1 MTTRV
6 GIIGGGQLARM
17 MVDPAHKLG
26 LSLTVLDP
34 NPDSPAGQIADE
46 QVVANFTNKKAVEE
60 LAEKSDV
67 LTIEVE
73 VTNEKGLQNIL
84 QKIKDDGKPV
94 YPSPK
99 TLAIIQD
106 KLKQNK
112 FLKKNNLPTPE
123 FLEVKTKSDIQ
134 KAIKKFG
141 YPILLKVRTG
151 AYDGRGNALIK
162 TENQIDNALEKL
174 QGKNLYVEK
183 FVPFKKEL
191 AIMVARNTSGI
202 IDSYPVVE
210 TVHENNILN
219 YLFSPAVI
227 DKKTKEKAKQ
237 IAEDAIKL
245 LDGAGVF
252 GVEMFL
258 TAANE
263 ILINEIAPRVHN
275 SGHHTIEANKT
286 SQFEQHLRA
295 ISGMDL
301 GETKMIVP
309 ASIMINIL
317 GERKGKAKPMG
328 VEKAKKIPGVSVHI
342 YGKLETRHERKMG
355 HITVVG
361 NSLDECIEKA
371 KKARSFIT
379 I

>member
-26 LSLTVLDP
+26 FSLIVLDP
-34 NPDSPAGQIADE
+34 DPNSPAGQIADE
-46 QVVANFTNKKAVEE
+46 QIVAELTNKKAIQE
-60 LAEKSDV
+60 LADKTDV

-84 QKIKDDGKPV
+84 QEIKDGGKPV
-94 YPSPK
+94 HPSPK

-106 KLKQNK
+106 KLKQNE
-112 FLKKNNLPTPE
+112 FLQKNNLPIPD
-123 FLEVKTKSDIQ
+123 FLEVKTKSDI
-134 KAIKKFG
+134 KMAIKKFG
-141 YPILLKVRTG
+141 YPVLLKARTG

-162 TENQIDNALEKL
+162 TENQIDDALGKL
-174 QGKNLYVEK
+174 HGKNLYVEK

-202 IDSYPVVE
+202 INSYPVVE
-210 TVHENNILN
+210 TIHENNILN
-219 YLFSPAVI
+219 YLFSPASI
-227 DKKTKEKAKQ
+227 DKKTKAKAKQ

-309 ASIMINIL
+309 ASVMINIL
-317 GERKGKAKPMG
+317 GERKGKAKPQG
-328 VEKAKKIPGVSVHI
+328 IKKAEKIPGVFVHI
-342 YGKLETRHERKMG
+342 YGKLETRIERKMG

-361 NSLDECIEKA
+361 NSLDECKA
-371 KKARSFIT
+371 KAEKARSLIT
-379 I
+379 V